1 LTYTGQDSF
10 CRNPGKPPRR
20 IGLCLAKQPH
30 NMKNIILAFLFL
42 VGVGS
47 ASAQKRVAQ
56 KEPAVDEN
64 TLLWRISGNGL
75 QKPSYLFG
83 TMHLLCAQQIDLSDS
98 LRAAIGNTEH
108 VYLELD
114 MENVQELTGVMSRMK
129 MNGDTSLADL
139 LPRPQYDSVRAFF
152 NDKENIIPFAM
163 LEKFKPMLA
172 ASALMEAD
180 MTCPNPVGM
189 EQLIMAE
196 AKEQGRPIKGLE
208 TMAFQMSIFDSIPYR
223 VQAQQLV
230 DYVRNYGKGDSRRE
244 FEEMMQA
251 YMFQR
256 LDKLEGI
263 TRKENAGMDAYNDLL
278 LFRRNANWVQ
288 QLQRNM
294 PEHSTLVAVGAGHLP
309 GNKGLINLLRKAGY
323 TVEPVAN
330 NMLKKMEKT
339 L

>member
-1 LTYTGQDSF
+1 
-10 CRNPGKPPRR
+10 
-20 IGLCLAKQPH
+20 
-30 NMKNIILAFLFL
+30 MKNIFLALLLL

-47 ASAQKRVAQ
+47 VSAQKRAAQ
-56 KEPAVDEN
+56 KTPALQKVSAAQKIPAVDEN

-75 QKPSYLFG
+75 QQPSYLFG

-98 LRAAIGNTEH
+98 LRAAIASTSQ

-114 MENVQELTGVMSRMK
+114 MENVQELSGVMGRMK
-129 MNGDTSLADL
+129 MNGDTTLADL
-139 LPRPQYDSVRAFF
+139 LPRPQYDSVRSFF
-152 NDKENIIPFAM
+152 SDKDNMIPFAM

-180 MTCPNPVGM
+180 MDCPNPISM

-196 AKEQGRPIKGLE
+196 AKEQGRDIKGLE
-208 TMAFQMSIFDSIPYR
+208 TMSFQMSIFDSIPYAL
-223 VQAQQLV
+223 QARQLI
-230 DYVRNYGKGDSRRE
+230 DYVRNYGKGDSRKE

-251 YMFQR
+251 YLLQR

-263 TRKENAGMDAYNDLL
+263 TRRDGAGMDSYNDLL

-288 QLQRNM
+288 QLQRLM
-294 PEHSTLVAVGAGHLP
+294 PESSVLVAVGAGHLP
-309 GNKGLINLLRKAGY
+309 GDKGLIRLLRAAGY

-330 NMLKKMEKT
+330 NMLRKMEKT

>member
-1 LTYTGQDSF
+1 
-10 CRNPGKPPRR
+10 
-20 IGLCLAKQPH
+20 
-30 NMKNIILAFLFL
+30 MKNIILAFLLL

-75 QKPSYLFG
+75 SKPSYLFG

-98 LRAAIGNTEH
+98 LRAAIANTNF

-114 MENVQELTGVMSRMK
+114 MENLQELTGVMGRMK
-129 MNGDTSLADL
+129 MNGDTTLADL

-152 NDKENIIPFAM
+152 SDKDNMIPFAM

-196 AKEQGRPIKGLE
+196 ARKQERSIKGLE
-208 TMAFQMSIFDSIPYR
+208 TMAFQMSIFDSIPYAL
-223 VQAQQLV
+223 QARQLV
-230 DYVRNYGKGDSRRE
+230 DYVRNYGNGDSRKE

-251 YMFQR
+251 YLFQR

-263 TRKENAGMDAYNDLL
+263 TRRDGGGMEAYNDLL
-278 LFRRNANWVQ
+278 LYRRNANWVQ
-288 QLQRNM
+288 QLQKVM
-294 PEHSTLVAVGAGHLP
+294 PDNATLVAVGAGHLP
-309 GNKGLINLLRKAGY
+309 GKRGLISMLRAAGY
-323 TVEPVAN
+323 KVEPVAN